1 MTNNR
6 TIALD
11 TAFVVAYIGLAAG
24 MVCLS
29 VTLAV
34 LAALGADFSTKH
46 GAALVINAAG
56 WTAVAAAPALYNRL
70 IGAHF
75 SWRQNA
81 VLGDAF

>member
-11 TAFVVAYIGLAAG
+11 TAFVVLYIGLAAG

-34 LAALGADFSTKH
+34 IAALGTDLSPAH
-46 GAALVINAAG
+46 ALAFVVNAAG
-56 WTAVAAAPALYNRL
+56 WTVVAAAPAIYRRL
-70 IGAHF
+70 IGSHF

-81 VLGDAF
+81 ALGDVF